1 MEDIKSTFPSLYDG
15 NTANRKPIAV
25 RNREHMERYGLQKT
39 LFDLGHE
46 NLLEIEKIQKTNLTT
61 IMFFLTYLKDKSFA
75 DKAQD
80 DLDEQIRKSKRH

>member
-15 NTANRKPIAV
+15 NTANRKPIAN
-25 RNREHMERYGLQKT
+25 RNREHMEKFGLQKT

-75 DKAQD
+75 EAAQEQ
-80 DLDEQIRKSKRH
+80 LDESIRKSKRH

>member
-1 MEDIKSTFPSLYDG
+1 MEDIKGTFPSLYDG

-61 IMFFLTYLKDKSFA
+61 IMFFLTYLKDKAFA

-80 DLDEQIRKSKRH
+80 DLDESIRKSKRH

>member
-1 MEDIKSTFPSLYDG
+1 M
-15 NTANRKPIAV
+15 
-25 RNREHMERYGLQKT
+25 
-39 LFDLGHE
+39 GHE

-80 DLDEQIRKSKRH
+80 DLEESIRKSKRH